1 MRPLRRTVRR
11 ALALATAAAPAVV
24 LTACSSIPF
33 IGRSHETWGFA
44 APWDPRSTRSLAAH
58 AAALDVAVTG
68 WIALDSLTGAPR
80 AMYTD
85 SSAALATSRF
95 AFLTSFGGDRFRTDV
110 VRALGA
116 DAGAAARTAG
126 ATAALLAAGGYR
138 GLVIDFEGHTAA
150 DRAALL
156 RVVAALAD
164 SAHARGVGTVAVA
177 LPAADTANYPARP
190 FLEHADLVVVMLYDE
205 HWAGSGPGSIASPA
219 WVRARLQA
227 RVGEVGPSR
236 IVAALPVYGYR
247 WPVTGAAEVISYRDA
262 ERLAGEA
269 GMQLVREPST
279 LELRAT
285 RANEWQLWIG
295 DAETLRGLRTNVEQS
310 GIRRVAL
317 WRLGLE
323 DPQIWAGGG
332 PGR

>member
-1 MRPLRRTVRR
+1 MRPSRRPARC
-11 ALALATAAAPAVV
+11 ALAVAAAVA

-33 IGRSHETWGFA
+33 IGRSRETWGFA
-44 APWDPRSTRSLAAH
+44 APWDARSARSLAAH
-58 AAALDVAVTG
+58 GAALDVAVTG
-68 WIALDSLTGAPR
+68 WIGLDSATGVPR
-80 AMYTD
+80 AMYPD
-85 SSAALATSRF
+85 SSAAAATTRF
-95 AFLTSFGGDRFRTDV
+95 AFLTSFAGSRFRTDV
-110 VRALGA
+110 IRALGA
-116 DAGAAARTAG
+116 DAGASARLGG

-138 GLVIDFEGHTAA
+138 GVVIDFEGHAAA
-150 DRAALL
+150 DRVALL

-164 SAHARGVGTVAVA
+164 SAHAHGVRTVAVA

-205 HWAGSGPGSIASPA
+205 HWAGSGPGSIASPS
-219 WVRARLQA
+219 WVRERLQA

-247 WPVTGAAEVISYRDA
+247 WPVAGAAEVISYRDA

-285 RANEWQLWIG
+285 RANEWQLWVS
-295 DAETLRGLRTNVEQS
+295 DAESLRALRTNVEQS
-310 GIRRVAL
+310 GVRRIAL

-323 DPQIWAGGG
+323 DPQVWAGAG
-332 PGR
+332 PGRQ